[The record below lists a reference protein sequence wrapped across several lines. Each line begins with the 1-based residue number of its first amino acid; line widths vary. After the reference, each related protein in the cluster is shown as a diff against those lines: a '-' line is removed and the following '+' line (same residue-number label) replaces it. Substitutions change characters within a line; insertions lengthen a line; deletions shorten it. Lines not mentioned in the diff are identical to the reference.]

1 MIRPSAYSGEV
12 GTGSPTRICAHERIE
27 SMFRFRRN
35 GTCSR
40 LIAVLGLVAAVAG
53 AHAQAPVSDEAKA
66 MTEGTWEFS
75 NADRDKRCTLTFRTD
90 PAAVGMRLEFDKGCA
105 ALFPFIK
112 EIVGWSLT
120 QNDFLRLLDA
130 KGQSVLEFSEVE
142 SRIYEAPR
150 PGEGI
155 LFIQASTAVGP
166 PPKEADVM
174 FGDWAL
180 KRGGGA
186 KPICTM
192 TLANTAVGEDFF
204 ALKLKPGCDALV
216 TRFAPN
222 SWQMD
227 RGELVL
233 RNARSQTW
241 RFAEGDGATWQ
252 RVPEGPQPLTL
263 VRP

>member
-1 MIRPSAYSGEV
+1 MIRRS
-12 GTGSPTRICAHERIE
+12 
-27 SMFRFRRN
+27 
-35 GTCSR
+35 
-40 LIAVLGLVAAVAG
+40 LIVVLGLLAAIAG
-53 AHAQAPVSDEAKA
+53 ARAQAPLSDEAKGMA
-66 MTEGTWEFS
+66 EGTWEFS
-75 NADRDKRCTLTFRTD
+75 NADRDKRCMLTFRTD
-90 PAAVGMRLEFDKGCA
+90 PAAAGMRLEFDRGCA
-105 ALFPFIK
+105 SQFPFVK

-166 PPKEADVM
+166 PPKEADQM

-180 KRGGGA
+180 ARGGGKA
-186 KPICTM
+186 ICTM
-192 TLANTAVGEDFF
+192 TLANTPAGDDFY

-222 SWQMD
+222 AWQMD

-233 RNARSQTW
+233 RNARNQSW
-241 RFAEGDGATWQ
+241 RFSEGDEAAWQ

-263 VRP
+263 TRPQR

>member
-1 MIRPSAYSGEV
+1 MIRRNLIVLLAL
-12 GTGSPTRICAHERIE
+12 TG
-27 SMFRFRRN
+27 
-35 GTCSR
+35 
-40 LIAVLGLVAAVAG
+40 LIAG
-53 AHAQAPVSDEAKA
+53 AHAQALLSDDAKA
-66 MTEGTWEFS
+66 MADGTWEFS
-75 NADRDKRCTLTFRTD
+75 NADRDKRCLLTFRTD
-90 PAAVGMRLEFDKGCA
+90 PAAAGMRLEFDRGCA
-105 ALFPFIK
+105 SQFPFIK
-112 EIVGWSLT
+112 EVVGWSRG

-142 SRIYEAPR
+142 SRIFEAPR

-166 PPKEADVM
+166 PPKEAGEM

-180 KRGGGA
+180 QRAGKA
-186 KPICTM
+186 ICTM
-192 TLANTAVGEDFF
+192 TLANTPAGDDFY

-216 TRFAPN
+216 TRFAPTA
-222 SWQMD
+222 WQMD

-233 RNARSQTW
+233 RNARNTTW
-241 RFAEGDGATWQ
+241 RFSEGDGSAWQ

>member
-1 MIRPSAYSGEV
+1 MIRRNLIVLLAL
-12 GTGSPTRICAHERIE
+12 TG
-27 SMFRFRRN
+27 
-35 GTCSR
+35 
-40 LIAVLGLVAAVAG
+40 LIAG
-53 AHAQAPVSDEAKA
+53 AHAQALLSDDAKA
-66 MTEGTWEFS
+66 MADGTWEFS
-75 NADRDKRCTLTFRTD
+75 NADRDKRCLLTFRTD
-90 PAAVGMRLEFDKGCA
+90 PAAAGMRLEFDRGCA
-105 ALFPFIK
+105 SQFPFIK
-112 EIVGWSLT
+112 EVVGWSRG

-142 SRIYEAPR
+142 TRIFEAPR

-166 PPKEADVM
+166 PPKEADQM
-174 FGDWAL
+174 FGDWAMQRAG
-180 KRGGGA
+180 KA
-186 KPICTM
+186 ICTM
-192 TLANTAVGEDFF
+192 TLANTPVGDDFY

-222 SWQMD
+222 AWQMD

-233 RNARSQTW
+233 RNARNTTW
-241 RFAEGDGATWQ
+241 RFSEGDGSAWQ

>member
-1 MIRPSAYSGEV
+1 MDPQKSLVAEALLAFVAAFALVLAPAAAQQS
-12 GTGSPTRICAHERIE
+12 
-27 SMFRFRRN
+27 
-35 GTCSR
+35 
-40 LIAVLGLVAAVAG
+40 VLGDS
-53 AHAQAPVSDEAKA
+53 AQALIGS
-66 MTEGTWEFS
+66 WEFS

-90 PAAVGMRLEFDKGCA
+90 AAATGMRLEFDRGCA

-112 EIVGWSLT
+112 EIVGWSRG

-166 PPKEADVM
+166 PPKEADQM

-180 KRGGGA
+180 ARAGKS
-186 KPICTM
+186 ICGM
-192 TLANTAVGEDFF
+192 TLANTPAGDDFY
-204 ALKLKPGCDALV
+204 ALKLKPGCDQLV
-216 TRFAPN
+216 TRFAPTA
-222 SWQMD
+222 WQMD

-233 RNARSQTW
+233 KNARGTTW
-241 RFAEGDGATWQ
+241 RFAEGENAAWT

-263 VRP
+263 ARP

>member
-1 MIRPSAYSGEV
+1 VAAEE
-12 GTGSPTRICAHERIE
+12 A
-27 SMFRFRRN
+27 
-35 GTCSR
+35 R
-40 LIAVLGLVAAVAG
+40 LIAVGSQNEAFMIRSLIALLGLIGVIAG
-53 AHAQAPVSDEAKA
+53 AHAQAPLSDEVKA
-66 MTEGTWEFS
+66 MAEGTWEFS
-75 NADRDKRCTLTFRTD
+75 NADRDKRCLLTFRTD
-90 PAAVGMRLEFDKGCA
+90 PAAKGMRLEFDKGCA

-155 LFIQASTAVGP
+155 LFIQASNAVGP
-166 PPKEADVM
+166 PPKEADAM

-180 KRGGGA
+180 MRGGG

-192 TLANTAVGEDFF
+192 TLANTPAGDDYF

-216 TRFAPN
+216 TRFAPTA
-222 SWQMD
+222 WQMD

-233 RNARSQTW
+233 KNARNVTW
-241 RFAEGDGATWQ
+241 RFAEGEGPAWQ
-252 RVPEGPQPLTL
+252 RVPEGPQPMTL
-263 VRP
+263 VRQ

>member
-1 MIRPSAYSGEV
+1 MIR
-12 GTGSPTRICAHERIE
+12 R
-27 SMFRFRRN
+27 
-35 GTCSR
+35 
-40 LIAVLGLVAAVAG
+40 GLVIVLAIGGLLAS
-53 AHAQAPVSDEAKA
+53 AHAQAPLTDEAKA
-66 MTEGTWEFS
+66 MAGGTWEFS

-90 PAAVGMRLEFDKGCA
+90 AAAAGMRLDFDSGCA
-105 ALFPFIK
+105 GLFPFVK
-112 EIVGWSLT
+112 EIVGWSLA

-130 KGQSVLEFSEVE
+130 RGQSVLEFSEVE

-166 PPKEADVM
+166 PPKEADQM

-180 KRGGGA
+180 LRGGGG

-192 TLANTAVGEDFF
+192 TLANTPTGDDY

-216 TRFAPN
+216 TRFSPTT
-222 SWQMD
+222 WQMD

-233 RNARSQTW
+233 KNARSQSW
-241 RFAEGDGATWQ
+241 RFAEGDASAWQ

>member
-1 MIRPSAYSGEV
+1 MIRRNLIVLLAL
-12 GTGSPTRICAHERIE
+12 TG
-27 SMFRFRRN
+27 
-35 GTCSR
+35 
-40 LIAVLGLVAAVAG
+40 LIAG
-53 AHAQAPVSDEAKA
+53 AHAQALLSDDAKA
-66 MTEGTWEFS
+66 MADGTWEFS
-75 NADRDKRCTLTFRTD
+75 NADRDKRCMLTFRTD
-90 PAAVGMRLEFDKGCA
+90 PAAVGMRLEFDRGCA
-105 ALFPFIK
+105 GLFPFVK
-112 EIVGWSLT
+112 EIVGWSRA

-142 SRIYEAPR
+142 TRIFEAPR

-166 PPKEADVM
+166 PPKEADQM
-174 FGDWAL
+174 FGDWAMQRAG
-180 KRGGGA
+180 KA
-186 KPICTM
+186 ICTM
-192 TLANTAVGEDFF
+192 TLANTPIGDDFY

-222 SWQMD
+222 AWQMD

-233 RNARSQTW
+233 RNARNTTW
-241 RFAEGDGATWQ
+241 RFSEGDGSAWQ

>member
-1 MIRPSAYSGEV
+1 MRHAIMIALGIAALASA
-12 GTGSPTRICAHERIE
+12 
-27 SMFRFRRN
+27 
-35 GTCSR
+35 
-40 LIAVLGLVAAVAG
+40 
-53 AHAQAPVSDEAKA
+53 AQAQPDPNEAAKA
-66 MTEGTWEFS
+66 MAAGTWEFS
-75 NADRDKRCTLTFRTD
+75 NADRDKRCMLTFRTD
-90 PAAVGMRLEFDKGCA
+90 PAAAGMRLEFDRGCA
-105 ALFPFIK
+105 SQFPFVK
-112 EIVGWSLT
+112 EIVGWSLG

-130 KGQSVLEFSEVE
+130 KGQSVLDFSEVE

-166 PPKEADVM
+166 PPKEASEM

-180 KRGGGA
+180 MRGGGGKA
-186 KPICTM
+186 ICTM
-192 TLANTAVGEDFF
+192 TLANTPAGDDFY

-216 TRFAPN
+216 ARFAPN
-222 SWQMD
+222 AWQMA

-233 RNARSQTW
+233 RNARNTSW
-241 RFAEGDGATWQ
+241 RFSEGEGSAWQ

>member
-1 MIRPSAYSGEV
+1 VDIEVLMIRRSLIVLLAL
-12 GTGSPTRICAHERIE
+12 TG
-27 SMFRFRRN
+27 
-35 GTCSR
+35 
-40 LIAVLGLVAAVAG
+40 LIAG
-53 AHAQAPVSDEAKA
+53 ARAQAPLSDDAKA
-66 MTEGTWEFS
+66 MADGTWEFS
-75 NADRDKRCTLTFRTD
+75 NADRDKRCMLTFRTD
-90 PAAVGMRLEFDKGCA
+90 PAAVGMRLEFDRGCA
-105 ALFPFIK
+105 GLFPFVK
-112 EIVGWSLT
+112 EIVGWSRA

-142 SRIYEAPR
+142 TRIFEAPR

-166 PPKEADVM
+166 PPKEADQM
-174 FGDWAL
+174 FGDWAMQRAG
-180 KRGGGA
+180 KA
-186 KPICTM
+186 ICTM
-192 TLANTAVGEDFF
+192 TLANTPVGDDFY

-222 SWQMD
+222 AWQMD

-233 RNARSQTW
+233 RNARNTTW
-241 RFAEGDGATWQ
+241 RFSEGDGSAWQ

>member
-1 MIRPSAYSGEV
+1 MIRRS
-12 GTGSPTRICAHERIE
+12 
-27 SMFRFRRN
+27 
-35 GTCSR
+35 
-40 LIAVLGLVAAVAG
+40 LIVVLALAG
-53 AHAQAPVSDEAKA
+53 ALAGARAQAPLSDEVKA
-66 MTEGTWEFS
+66 MAEGTWEFS
-75 NADRDKRCTLTFRTD
+75 NADRDKRCLLTFRTD
-90 PAAVGMRLEFDKGCA
+90 PAATGMRLEFDRGCA
-105 ALFPFIK
+105 GLFPFIK

-166 PPKEADVM
+166 PPKEADQM

-180 KRGGGA
+180 ARAGKS
-186 KPICTM
+186 ICGM
-192 TLANTAVGEDFF
+192 TLANTPAGDDFY
-204 ALKLKPGCDALV
+204 ALKLKPGCDQLV
-216 TRFAPN
+216 TRFAPTA
-222 SWQMD
+222 WQMD

-233 RNARSQTW
+233 KNARGTTW
-241 RFAEGDGATWQ
+241 RFAEGENAAWT

-263 VRP
+263 ARP

>member
-1 MIRPSAYSGEV
+1 MIRRS
-12 GTGSPTRICAHERIE
+12 
-27 SMFRFRRN
+27 
-35 GTCSR
+35 
-40 LIAVLGLVAAVAG
+40 LIAVLCLTGLIARAG
-53 AHAQAPVSDEAKA
+53 AQAPLSDDAKA
-66 MTEGTWEFS
+66 MADGTWEFS

-90 PAAVGMRLEFDKGCA
+90 PAATGMRLEFDRGCA
-105 ALFPFIK
+105 SLFPFVK

-166 PPKEADVM
+166 PPKEADQM
-174 FGDWAL
+174 FGDWTL
-180 KRGGGA
+180 TRGGGNA
-186 KPICTM
+186 ICTF
-192 TLANTAVGEDFF
+192 TLANTPVGDDYY
-204 ALKLKPGCDALV
+204 ALKLKPGCDPLV
-216 TRFAPN
+216 TRFAPTA
-222 SWQMD
+222 WQMD

-233 RNARSQTW
+233 RNARNGSW
-241 RFAEGDGATWQ
+241 RFSEGDESAWQ

-263 VRP
+263 VRPQGTSAPPAGQK

>member
-1 MIRPSAYSGEV
+1 MRRGVIIVLAIV
-12 GTGSPTRICAHERIE
+12 GLA
-27 SMFRFRRN
+27 
-35 GTCSR
+35 
-40 LIAVLGLVAAVAG
+40 AG
-53 AHAQAPVSDEAKA
+53 AHAQAPLSDEAKA
-66 MTEGTWEFS
+66 MADGTWEFS
-75 NADRDKRCTLTFRTD
+75 NADRDKRCTLTFRTE
-90 PAAVGMRLEFDKGCA
+90 PAAAGMRLEFDRGCV
-105 ALFPFIK
+105 ALFPFVK
-112 EIVGWSLT
+112 GIVGWSLT

-180 KRGGGA
+180 LRGGGGKA
-186 KPICTM
+186 ICTM
-192 TLANTAVGEDFF
+192 ALADTPVGDDYY

-216 TRFAPN
+216 TRFAPTA
-222 SWQMD
+222 WQMD

-233 RNARSQTW
+233 KNARNQSW
-241 RFAEGDGATWQ
+241 RFAEGDGSAWQ
-252 RVPEGPQPLTL
+252 RVPEGRQPLTL
-263 VRP
+263 VRAQQ